1 MLSGAFKHGLIAQ
14 RVLDRVSRT
23 GLVLDPYV
31 LFREGVR
38 PHQTEWPDLASEFS
52 SSVLDASDLPAV
64 AACVSRTEEQIRARL
79 HKGHLCVV
87 LKHGS
92 RIAGYTWADSD
103 EVNDAACDYELRPGE
118 AYLYDAFIAPEF
130 RGRGLAPYLRV
141 ESYRHLRQAGK
152 HTFYSISDYFNS
164 PAIRF
169 KEKLNAEAIRVYL
182 QIKLGDRQ
190 VGHWLLRDLERRRTR
205 GAPSTDSAVSWRSS
219 ASGDQSRTG
228 LKPGRTPPPTTD
240 RR

>member
-1 MLSGAFKHGLIAQ
+1 MKMLPDALKHGLFAQ
-14 RVLDRVSRT
+14 RVLDRLGRT
-23 GLVLDPYV
+23 GLVLDPYI

-38 PHQTEWPDLASEFS
+38 PHQTDWPGLASEFS
-52 SSVLDASDLPAV
+52 SNTLDASDMSAV
-64 AACVSRTEEQIRARL
+64 AACVSRTEEQIQARL
-79 HKGHLCVV
+79 LKGHLCIV

-92 RIAGYTWADSD
+92 RIAGYTWADFD

-118 AYLYDAFIAPEF
+118 AYLYDAFVAREF

-141 ESYRHLRQAGK
+141 ESYRHLRLAGK

-182 QIKLGDRQ
+182 QVKLGDRQ
-190 VGHWLLRDLERRRTR
+190 IAHWLLRDFERRGRPTAR
-205 GAPSTDSAVSWRSS
+205 SA
-219 ASGDQSRTG
+219 D
-228 LKPGRTPPPTTD
+228 
-240 RR
+240 